1 MSFAHIILIIGA
13 AVCLLFIIGV
23 MIYANVRPVP
33 EGATRQLR
41 NPGDFFV
48 NAKRYVFGSNR
59 RADNFQG
66 NTAQALYESPF
77 KGLVDIFL
85 IIIVVFVV
93 LYMNADLNIIA
104 WEDGLKFNVTLAASS
119 QTIGENISRLFNID
133 WAYFFGSGTYEFTE
147 GVLFQLLQTFA
158 IAYVGTLIA
167 AVLGIPFGILAS
179 HHLFGK
185 WAFISE
191 TILIL
196 IRTLPEILLALLM
209 VNFTG
214 MNAITG
220 VAALSIHSIGMIGK
234 LYAEEI
240 DELDMQPM
248 EAISASG
255 GGMMQKIHL
264 GIMPNFRPA
273 LLSVALYRFDI
284 NLRTTTILGVVVG
297 SGCGIGFALRTD
309 ASINN
314 WNRLGADVLG
324 VVIFIVLLDII
335 SSWLRKK
342 LV

>member
-1 MSFAHIILIIGA
+1 MSLAHIILIIGA
-13 AVCLLFIIGV
+13 AVLVIFALTV
-23 MIYANVRPVP
+23 MIYANTRPVP
-33 EGATRQLR
+33 EGATRSLK
-41 NPGDFFV
+41 NFGDFFV
-48 NAKRYVFGSNR
+48 NSKRFVFGSR
-59 RADNFQG
+59 GAKDYQG
-66 NTAQALYESPF
+66 NLSQAMFENPH
-77 KGLVDIFL
+77 KGLIDIFL
-85 IIIVVFVV
+85 IIAVAFVV
-93 LYMNADLNIIA
+93 LYMNADLNILSWGDA
-104 WEDGLKFNVTLAASS
+104 GLKLNISLVSS
-119 QTIGENISRLFNID
+119 GDTIGSNLARLFKID
-133 WAYFFGSGTYEFTE
+133 PAYFFGYGTYKFSE
-147 GVLFQLLQTFA
+147 GVIFQLLQTFA

-167 AVLGIPFGILAS
+167 SIIGIPFGLLAS

-191 TILIL
+191 TFLIL

-214 MNAITG
+214 MNALTG
-220 VAALSIHSIGMIGK
+220 VIALAIHSVGMIGK

-255 GGMMQKIHL
+255 GNLFQKIHL

-284 NLRTTTILGVVVG
+284 NLRTTTIIGVVVG
-297 SGCGIGFALRTD
+297 SGCGIGFALRVD

-314 WNRLGADVLG
+314 WSRLGADVLG
-324 VVIFIVLLDII
+324 VVIFIVLLDVI